1 MLLLRPHHINC
12 IFFYKGL
19 GYSEDFVKGMNSIL
33 KLIKENSKV
42 KIKLIVKCD
51 NLCDNCPN
59 MQSNNVCITK
69 ENVAKLDY
77 NTLQIYNLKENQEY
91 TFNEIIN
98 TIYKNFNS
106 NKFHKICSSCNWYK
120 VGVCNDNIIA
130 DQIKNWVF
138 KTNL

>member
-19 GYSEDFVKGMNSIL
+19 GYSENFVKGMNSIS
-33 KLIKENSKV
+33 KLIIEKSNT

-51 NLCDNCPN
+51 DLCDNCPN
-59 MQSNNVCITK
+59 MNLDNVCITK
-69 ENVAKLDY
+69 KNVAMLDY

-98 TIYKNFNS
+98 NIYKNFDS

-120 VGVCNDNIIA
+120 KGVCNDNIIA
-130 DQIKNWVF
+130 DQLKKWV
-138 KTNL
+138 